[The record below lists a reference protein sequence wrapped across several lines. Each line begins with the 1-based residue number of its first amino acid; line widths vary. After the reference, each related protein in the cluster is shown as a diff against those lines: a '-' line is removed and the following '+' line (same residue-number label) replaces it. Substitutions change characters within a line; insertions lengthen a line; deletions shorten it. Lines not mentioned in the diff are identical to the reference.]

1 MPWKLQKHMVVP
13 VPVSVPVQD
22 DHDRG
27 AVPVT
32 ADTSNGN
39 GNGDGSA
46 RSHYG
51 ETQQGSTAEA
61 VDAVDSGEPVE
72 EELHYVYQRYCHV
85 YKEGELE
92 DLCSR

>member
-1 MPWKLQKHMVVP
+1 MVVP
-13 VPVSVPVQD
+13 VPVSVPMPVRD

-27 AVPVT
+27 AVPLT
-32 ADTSNGN
+32 ADANNGNGN
-39 GNGDGSA
+39 GNGDSSA

-51 ETQQGSTAEA
+51 ETQQGSAAEA
-61 VDAVDSGEPVE
+61 VDAIDSGEPVE